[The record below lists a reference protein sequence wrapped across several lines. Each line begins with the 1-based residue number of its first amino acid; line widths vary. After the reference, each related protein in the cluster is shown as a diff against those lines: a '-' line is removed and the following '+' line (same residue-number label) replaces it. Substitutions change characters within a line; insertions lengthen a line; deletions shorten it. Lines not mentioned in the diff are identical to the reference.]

1 MKSRPNFSPSKIL
14 LALAGST
21 LFISACGS
29 DARQSTDETLIST
42 PSTDDTLIS
51 TSVTP
56 AASSTFMAEVWADN
70 WFSLYVNGQLV
81 GEDSVPITTERSFNS
96 ESITFEATYPLM
108 IAVVTKDFKETDSG
122 LEYIGEGNQQM
133 GDGGF
138 IAQFT
143 DLSTGVVVGTTDKN
157 WRSFVVQTAPLNVA
171 CEKSSD
177 PNTDCL
183 FENLEEPKDWVTQN
197 FDDSSWVGASTY
209 TPQEVGVKDGYD
221 TIKWDASAKLIWGSD
236 LKTYNTI
243 LWRILIS

>member
-1 MKSRPNFSPSKIL
+1 
-14 LALAGST
+14 
-21 LFISACGS
+21 
-29 DARQSTDETLIST
+29 
-42 PSTDDTLIS
+42 
-51 TSVTP
+51 
-56 AASSTFMAEVWADN
+56 
-70 WFSLYVNGQLV
+70 
-81 GEDSVPITTERSFNS
+81 
-96 ESITFEATYPLM
+96 M

-236 LKTYNTI
+236 LKTHNTI

>member
-1 MKSRPNFSPSKIL
+1 MKSRPNFLVSKIV

-29 DARQSTDETLIST
+29 DAQQSTDKTLISTPSIDETLIST
-42 PSTDDTLIS
+42 
-51 TSVTP
+51 SVAPT
-56 AASSTFMAEVWADN
+56 ASSTFRAEVWADN

-96 ESITFEATYPLM
+96 EALTFEATYPLT
-108 IAVVTKDFKETDSG
+108 IAMVTKDFKETDSG

-143 DLSTGVVVGTTDKN
+143 DLSTGVVVATTSKN
-157 WRSFVVQTAPLNVA
+157 WRGFVIQTAPLNVA

-183 FENLEEPKDWVTQN
+183 FENLEEPKGWVTQN

-209 TPQEVGVKDGYD
+209 TPQEVGTKDGYD
-221 TIKWDASAKLIWGSD
+221 TIKWDDSAELIWGSN
-236 LKTYNTI
+236 LKTHNTI
-243 LWRILIS
+243 LWRILIP